1 MNKSF
6 DFANNNPNLK
16 VLKELHKGAQMGINA
31 LSYVSDKVTDDEFK
45 RELST
50 QYNQYEDILT
60 RVTDLYNDYGEVPAN
75 SNFKD
80 DMMTWMGVQ
89 MNTIND
95 KTPSK
100 LSELLI
106 QGNTMGIIEG
116 RRLINNNPAVEAS
129 IKQTLNDFVTLQE
142 NTIAKLKEY
151 L

>member
-1 MNKSF
+1 M
-6 DFANNNPNLK
+6 DNNPNLK

-31 LSYVSDKVTDDEFK
+31 LSYVSDKVTDDGFK

-50 QYNQYEDILT
+50 QYNQYEDILN
-60 RVTDLYNDYGEVPAN
+60 RVTDLYNDYGEVPSN
-75 SNFKD
+75 SNFKN

-95 KTPSK
+95 KSPSK
-100 LSELLI
+100 ISELLI

-116 RRLINNNPAVEAS
+116 RRLLNHNPSVETN
-129 IKQTLNDFVTLQE
+129 IKQTLNDFVNLQE
-142 NTIAKLKEY
+142 NTVTKLKEY

>member
-1 MNKSF
+1 MDS
-6 DFANNNPNLK
+6 NPNLK

-31 LSYVSDKVTDDEFK
+31 ISYVSDKITDDGFK

-50 QYNQYEDILT
+50 QYNQYEDILN

-75 SNFKD
+75 FTFKE
-80 DMMTWMGVQ
+80 DMITWMNIQ
-89 MNTIND
+89 MSTAND
-95 KTPSK
+95 KSPSK
-100 LSELLI
+100 ISELLI

-116 RRLINNNPAVEAS
+116 RRLLNNNPAVEAH

-142 NTIAKLKEY
+142 NSVTKLKEY

>member
-1 MNKSF
+1 M
-6 DFANNNPNLK
+6 DNNPNLK

-142 NTIAKLKEY
+142 NTITKLKEY

>member
-1 MNKSF
+1 MDS
-6 DFANNNPNLK
+6 NPNLK

-31 LSYVSDKVTDDEFK
+31 ISYVSDKITDDGFK

-50 QYNQYEDILT
+50 QYNQYEDILN

-75 SNFKD
+75 FTFKE
-80 DMMTWMGVQ
+80 DMMTWMNIQ
-89 MNTIND
+89 MSTAND
-95 KTPSK
+95 KSPSK
-100 LSELLI
+100 ISELLI

-116 RRLINNNPAVEAS
+116 RRLLNHNPAVEAH

-142 NTIAKLKEY
+142 NSVTKLKEY

>member
-1 MNKSF
+1 
-6 DFANNNPNLK
+6 
-16 VLKELHKGAQMGINA
+16 MGVNA
-31 LSYVSDKVTDDEFK
+31 LSYVSEKVQDDNFK

-50 QYNQYEDILT
+50 QYNQYEDILS
-60 RVTDLYNDYGEVPAN
+60 RVTDLYNNYGEVPAN
-75 SNFKD
+75 FNFKD
-80 DMMTWMGVQ
+80 DMMTWMGIQ
-89 MNTIND
+89 MNTVND

-116 RRLINNNPAVEAS
+116 RRLLNNNPAVETT

-142 NTIAKLKEY
+142 NSVTKLKEY

>member
-1 MNKSF
+1 M
-6 DFANNNPNLK
+6 DNNPNLK

-129 IKQTLNDFVTLQE
+129 IKQTLNDFVTLQG